1 MNAADQLAYA
11 SAVDLGARLQAGDL
25 SSRALVAASLER
37 IRLTEPRVHA
47 FTYVDAAGAEQ
58 AAARS
63 DARRAGG
70 AALGP
75 LDGLPVA
82 IKDLQ
87 AVAGMPLERGSPLF
101 RGERAE
107 VDSPAVARLRAAG
120 AVIIGKT
127 ATPELGHL
135 AFTHSQL
142 GPATRNPWSR
152 THTCGGSS
160 GGSAVALAA
169 GQVPLAIGTDGGG
182 SIRIPASC
190 CGVVGLKPS
199 LGRVPY
205 APMLSGLD
213 TLSHL
218 GPMARNV
225 ADVALMLSV
234 LAGPHDEDWATLPAD
249 SADYRTATTQSVEG
263 GHVGWAPQL
272 GPTAPDTEVMQV
284 CAASLDAFRT
294 AGCNVEEIEPFL
306 SDWVEPWQTVF
317 DTMLSVVVED
327 RLDEVR
333 RASDPSF
340 VAVIERAQAYSATDF
355 MRAAAARRAVWA
367 QLGPL
372 FTPVDVLVT
381 PTLLLPPLP
390 VDPDTG
396 IPADPN
402 AWSATSFRHVYPFN
416 LTGQPAICLPAGVTV
431 EGLPVGLQIIGSRHA
446 DATVLRFAAAFEQH
460 RRQFQLRPALVPA

>member
-1 MNAADQLAYA
+1 MNVDDELAYA
-11 SAVDLGARLQAGDL
+11 SAVELGARLQAGDL

-37 IRLTEPRVHA
+37 IRVTEPLVHA

-58 AAARS
+58 AAGRS
-63 DARRAGG
+63 DARRADGEV
-70 AALGP
+70 LGP

-107 VDSPAVARLRAAG
+107 VDSTAVARLRAAG

-152 THTCGGSS
+152 AHTSGGSS
-160 GGSAVALAA
+160 GGSAAALAV
-169 GQVPLAIGTDGGG
+169 GQVALAIGTDGGG

-249 SADYRTATTQSVEG
+249 SADYRAAVTQTVAG
-263 GHVGWAPQL
+263 GRVGWAPQL
-272 GPTAPDTEVMQV
+272 GPNVPDAEVVGV
-284 CAASLDAFRT
+284 CASALDAFGA
-294 AGCNVEEIEPFL
+294 AGCRVEEVEPFL
-306 SDWVEPWQTVF
+306 SDWVEPWQTMF
-317 DTMLSVVVED
+317 DTMLAVVVEH

-333 RASDPSF
+333 RRSDRSF
-340 VAVIERAQAYSATDF
+340 AVVIERAQAYSAVDF

-367 QLGPL
+367 EVAPL
-372 FTPVDVLVT
+372 FERVDVLIT
-381 PTLLLPPLP
+381 PTLLLPPLG

-396 IPADPN
+396 VPADPN
-402 AWSATSFRHVYPFN
+402 VWSAVSFRHVYPFN
-416 LTGQPAICLPAGVTV
+416 LTGQPAICLPAGVTA
-431 EGLPVGLQIIGSRHA
+431 EGLPVGLQIIGPRHA
-446 DATVLRFAAAFEQH
+446 DETVLRFAAAFERH
-460 RRQFQLRPALVPA
+460 RREFELRPTLAPA